1 MKAQTQALTTV
12 LITTVI
18 VGAAAST
25 YVWGQPLLEKQQS
38 RSEIQQLERQA
49 KTVYSTTNAVSRSG
63 SGHRSQI
70 ELNIPEG
77 SFEVNDEEN
86 YIEITVPA
94 ESSPYASTWTLL
106 EGETRQNTSIQGGDY
121 AGEDSPPGV
130 LAVRNRGG
138 TQGTIDYRIEYRN
151 VRDGDTLSRVEL
163 RPVGSGRGSG
173 EFTVAL
179 TNMGSE
185 IDSSYEIS
193 TGETFELEKT
203 VVEVDIQ

>member
-38 RSEIQQLERQA
+38 QSEIKQLERQA
-49 KTVYSTTNAVSRSG
+49 RGLYSTTNAVSRSG

-70 ELNIPEG
+70 EMNLPEG
-77 SFEVNDEEN
+77 SFEVNDKEN
-86 YIEITVPA
+86 YMEITVPA
-94 ESSPYASTWTLL
+94 EGSPYASTWTLM
-106 EGETRQNTSIQGGDY
+106 EGSTKQNTSVQGGDY
-121 AGEDSPPGV
+121 AGEDAPPGV

-138 TQGTIDYRIEYRN
+138 SQGTINYRIEYRN
-151 VRDGDTLSRVEL
+151 VRDGEGLRRVDL
-163 RPVGSGRGSG
+163 QPVGSGRGSG
-173 EFTVAL
+173 DFTVAL
-179 TNMGSE
+179 TNTGSE

-203 VVEVDIQ
+203 IIEVDIQ